1 MLLISGGEAL
11 AAAKLRFQL
20 FFFDHPDL
28 QLHLDDFERTDVARG
43 GIQRGYIDR
52 RKRPRSWIEDV
63 WSAAAKFRK
72 QGMGSSSELEAH
84 RNQCTVDLDTDVAGK
99 LKHETGRAGLNVRA
113 AADPCATIV
122 NEAAEPGYH
131 GGLVFSQK
139 RR

>member
-28 QLHLDDFERTDVARG
+28 QLHLDDFQRTDVACG

-84 RNQCTVDLDTDVAGK
+84 RNQCTVDLNTDIAGK
-99 LKHETGRAGLNVRA
+99 LEHEPGRTRLSIRA
-113 AADPCATIV
+113 APNPSPTIG
-122 NEAAEPGYH
+122 NHAAEMGYDH
-131 GGLVFSQK
+131 RLAFMQK